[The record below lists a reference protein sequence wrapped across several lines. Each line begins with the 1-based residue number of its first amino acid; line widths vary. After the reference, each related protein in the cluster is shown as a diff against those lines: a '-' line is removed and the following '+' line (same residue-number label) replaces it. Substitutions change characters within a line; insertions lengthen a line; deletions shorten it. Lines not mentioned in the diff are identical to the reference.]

1 MSSKKTLVR
10 NLFNTSKT
18 YSRISGVTRM
28 RPPTKPGTTPDA
40 GDSGIR
46 RRFLHK
52 RAFSLPEIVPRG
64 GNLME
69 KLRELSLSNNRLR
82 LDEML
87 PAPTPE
93 KTSPGSFPA
102 VTVDDVKKLMRAAEM
117 EKVKSKLRETGKNWV
132 PLPEFVRLCGENS
145 SDPEQGNRVANM
157 LDEAGNVIVLGN
169 FVCLKPE
176 ELTSAVAG
184 LIPTNEPT
192 GDPATRQEFEQLE
205 IIKSDIDKRADDMVR
220 RELRA
225 GLGFVVAQTIGFF
238 RLTFWELSWDVMEPI
253 CYYVSS
259 TYFMAGYAFFIRTAK
274 EPTFQ
279 GFYKSRFQTKQ
290 KRLIEMLDFDIDRF
304 TKLQKMHRPDF
315 TKSGRF

>member
-1 MSSKKTLVR
+1 M
-10 NLFNTSKT
+10 
-18 YSRISGVTRM
+18 
-28 RPPTKPGTTPDA
+28 
-40 GDSGIR
+40 
-46 RRFLHK
+46 
-52 RAFSLPEIVPRG
+52 
-64 GNLME
+64 
-69 KLRELSLSNNRLR
+69 
-82 LDEML
+82 
-87 PAPTPE
+87 
-93 KTSPGSFPA
+93 
-102 VTVDDVKKLMRAAEM
+102 
-117 EKVKSKLRETGKNWV
+117 
-132 PLPEFVRLCGENS
+132 
-145 SDPEQGNRVANM
+145 
-157 LDEAGNVIVLGN
+157 
-169 FVCLKPE
+169 
-176 ELTSAVAG
+176 AG

-290 KRLIEMLDFDIDRF
+290 KRLIKMLDFDIDRF